1 MVYELIYHRIGSSY
15 LFLRFLKHYLL
26 TFFEVRQQLQKLRI
40 ARSQDENIVTEVDFV
55 KVRSTYKN
63 MVLMLPVVI
72 FKYPT
77 IKRWIQQLVQHSK
90 AS

>member
-1 MVYELIYHRIGSSY
+1 
-15 LFLRFLKHYLL
+15 LL

-40 ARSQDENIVTEVDFV
+40 AVLQAEDIVTEVDFV

-63 MVLMLPVVI
+63 MVLLLPIVI

-77 IKRWIQQLVQHSK
+77 VKRWIQRLVEHSK
-90 AS
+90 A